1 MGCPKA
7 SYGPAPGMPPEEG
20 PAPGFVD
27 EDVVTALTTGV
38 GRATQTVG
46 LVGTEVTGVLRPE
59 VTGVLRGREIKGP
72 VVAIRL
78 GSHIVVEVVLA
89 AILSLTD

>member
-1 MGCPKA
+1 MT
-7 SYGPAPGMPPEEG
+7 S
-20 PAPGFVD
+20 
-27 EDVVTALTTGV
+27 LTTGV

-59 VTGVLRGREIKGP
+59 VRGVLRGRKIKGL

-89 AILSLTD
+89 TILSLID